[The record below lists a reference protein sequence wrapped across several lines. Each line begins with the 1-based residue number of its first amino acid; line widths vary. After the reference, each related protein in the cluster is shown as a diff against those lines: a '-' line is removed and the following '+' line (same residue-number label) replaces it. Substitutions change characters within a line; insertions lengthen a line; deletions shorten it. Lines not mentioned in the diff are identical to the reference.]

1 LGRPVT
7 QQELAE
13 NLFLVEFPAD
23 IWLLHRITESGDV
36 SIFLLVLL
44 NDLWPVAAISK
55 RDVELLNTLN
65 SYRFHNLL

>member
-55 RDVELLNTLN
+55 RDVEFLNTLN